1 MFQDN
6 PLLAQLKQQ
15 LHSQTPRVEGVVK
28 GTEKGFGFLEVDGQ
42 KSYFIPPPYM
52 KKVMHGD
59 RIIATLHT
67 EKEREIAEPET
78 LVEPFLSRFV
88 GRVQKRDDRL
98 SIVPDH
104 PLLKDAIPCRPVR
117 ELTHNFQAGDWAVAE
132 MRRHPLKGDR
142 GFNADLTHFITEGE
156 DHFAPW
162 WVTLARHNLEKEAP
176 EMQALS
182 EPDAALVRE
191 DLTALEFVTIDSAS
205 TEDMDDALYV
215 TDNGDGSL
223 QLTIAIADPTAYV
236 EQGSKLDDIARVRA
250 FTNYLPGFN
259 IPMLPRDLSDNL
271 CSLCP
276 NERRQVLACRV
287 TIAADGALGDDIQ
300 FFAAEIES
308 KAKLVYDEVS
318 DWLDGIAGWQP
329 PSDAIAQQITLLK
342 RVCDARNAW
351 RHQHAL
357 VFKDRPDYRFV
368 LGEKGDVLEIVTE
381 QRRSANRI
389 VEECMIAANVCAA
402 IVLRD
407 RLGFG
412 VYNVHTGFDPAL
424 VEQAVTVLQ
433 ANGVEAEAE
442 KLLTL
447 DGFCELRRHLD
458 AQPTQFLDSRIRRF
472 QTFAEISTTPGPH
485 FGLGLE
491 AYATW
496 TSPIRKYGDMVNHRL
511 LKAIINQQPA
521 EKPQDDVTVQLAE
534 RRRLNRMAERD
545 VGDWLYARFLQ
556 DKAGTDTRFN
566 AEIIDVT
573 RGGLRVR
580 LLDNGAVAFIPAPF
594 IHAVRDEMQCSQET
608 GTVQIKGEVV
618 YRQSDTLQVTI
629 AEVRMETRSVIARPQ
644 RLSAGFTQQWQ
655 HRQRSQ
661 RSHHQIDGGRQ
672 QRTAQRDRLRSD
684 VLGEAAEDRHPEA
697 VDQRKP
703 QRTNALR
710 EQLRNHQHGRHRTE
724 RGQPD
729 QHRDDQQ
736 QHRRM
741 RHRAQPPK
749 RRQGHDQN
757 RDPRP
762 ADQRQTAVTIAPV
775 PDQQTAAEGDEPRQ

>member
-59 RIIATLHT
+59 RVSATLHT

-78 LVEPFLSRFV
+78 LIEPFLSRFV

-104 PLLKDAIPCRPVR
+104 PLLKDAIQCRPVR
-117 ELTHNFQAGDWAVAE
+117 GLNHNFQAGDWAVAE
-132 MRRHPLKGDR
+132 MCRHPLKGDR
-142 GFNADLTHFITEGE
+142 GFNADLTQFITDGE
-156 DHFAPW
+156 DHLAPW

-176 EMQALS
+176 EMIAIS
-182 EPDAALVRE
+182 EPDASLPRE
-191 DLTALEFVTIDSAS
+191 DLTALNFVTIDSAS
-205 TEDMDDALYV
+205 TEDMDDALFV
-215 TDNGDGSL
+215 QDNGDGSL

-236 EQGSKLDDIARVRA
+236 EQGSPLDEIARKRA

-271 CSLCP
+271 CSLRP
-276 NERRQVLACRV
+276 NQRRPVLACRV
-287 TIAADGALGDDIQ
+287 TIGADGALADDIR

-318 DWLDGIAGWQP
+318 DWLEGIAGWQP
-329 PSDAIAQQITLLK
+329 PSDDIAQQITLLK
-342 RVCDARNAW
+342 RVCDVRNSW

-368 LGEKGDVLEIVTE
+368 LGEKGEVLEIVTE
-381 QRRSANRI
+381 QRRTANRI
-389 VEECMIAANVCAA
+389 VEECMIASNVCAA

-412 VYNVHTGFDPAL
+412 IYNVHTGFDPLL

-433 ANGVEAEAE
+433 ANGVEADAE

-447 DGFCELRRHLD
+447 EGFCELRRHLD
-458 AQPTQFLDSRIRRF
+458 SQPTQFLDSRIRRS
-472 QTFAEISTTPGPH
+472 QTYAEISTTPGPH
-485 FGLGLE
+485 YGLGLE

-511 LKAIINQQPA
+511 LKAIIAEQPA
-521 EKPQDDVTVQLAE
+521 EKPQDEVTVQLAE

-545 VGDWLYARFLQ
+545 VGDWLYARYLK
-556 DKAGTDTRFN
+556 DKAGTDERFN

-594 IHAVRDEMQCSQET
+594 IHAVRDEMVCSQET

-618 YRQSDTLQVTI
+618 YRQGDNLQVTI
-629 AEVRMETRSVIARPQ
+629 AEVRMETRSVIARP
-644 RLSAGFTQQWQ
+644 
-655 HRQRSQ
+655 
-661 RSHHQIDGGRQ
+661 
-672 QRTAQRDRLRSD
+672 
-684 VLGEAAEDRHPEA
+684 AA
-697 VDQRKP
+697 
-703 QRTNALR
+703 
-710 EQLRNHQHGRHRTE
+710 
-724 RGQPD
+724 
-729 QHRDDQQ
+729 
-736 QHRRM
+736 
-741 RHRAQPPK
+741 
-749 RRQGHDQN
+749 
-757 RDPRP
+757 
-762 ADQRQTAVTIAPV
+762 
-775 PDQQTAAEGDEPRQ
+775 

>member
-42 KSYFIPPPYM
+42 KSYFIPPPHM

-59 RIIATLHT
+59 RIVATLHT
-67 EKEREIAEPET
+67 EKEREIAEPDS
-78 LVEPFLSRFV
+78 LVEPFLTRFV
-88 GRVQKRDDRL
+88 GRVQKKDDRL

-104 PLLKDAIPCRPVR
+104 PLLKDAIQCRPAR
-117 ELTHNFQAGDWAVAE
+117 GLSHDFQAGDWAVAE

-142 GFNADLTHFITEGE
+142 TFYAELTQYITHAD
-156 DHFAPW
+156 DHFVPW

-176 EMQALS
+176 EMAATHAPSDAL
-182 EPDAALVRE
+182 PRE
-191 DLTALEFVTIDSAS
+191 DLTALNFVTIDSAS
-205 TEDMDDALYV
+205 TEDMDDALLV
-215 TDNGDGSL
+215 QENADGTL
-223 QLTIAIADPTAYV
+223 QLTIAIADPTAFV
-236 EQGSKLDDIARVRA
+236 DEGSALDDIARVRA

-271 CSLCP
+271 CSLRA
-276 NERRQVLACRV
+276 NERRPVLACRV
-287 TIAADGALGDDIQ
+287 TLAADGALGDDIH

-318 DWLDGIAGWQP
+318 DWLEGIGDWQP
-329 PSDAIAQQITLLK
+329 PSDAIAQQITLLQ
-342 RVCDARNAW
+342 RVCAARSAW

-368 LGEKGDVLEIVTE
+368 LGEQGEVLDIITE
-381 QRRSANRI
+381 QRRIANRI

-412 VYNVHTGFDPAL
+412 IYNVHNGFDPAL

-433 ANGVEAEAE
+433 ANGVEADAG

-472 QTFAEISTTPGPH
+472 QTFAEISIEPGPH

-511 LKAIINQQPA
+511 LKAIISGQPA
-521 EKPQDDVTVQLAE
+521 EKPQDAMTLQLAE
-534 RRRLNRMAERD
+534 RRRANRMAERD

-594 IHAVRDEMQCSQET
+594 IHAVRDELVCSQDT
-608 GTVQIKGEVV
+608 GSVQVKGEVV
-618 YRQSDTLQVTI
+618 YRQSDTLQVNI
-629 AEVRMETRSVIARPQ
+629 AEVRMETRNVIAKP
-644 RLSAGFTQQWQ
+644 
-655 HRQRSQ
+655 
-661 RSHHQIDGGRQ
+661 
-672 QRTAQRDRLRSD
+672 
-684 VLGEAAEDRHPEA
+684 AA
-697 VDQRKP
+697 
-703 QRTNALR
+703 
-710 EQLRNHQHGRHRTE
+710 
-724 RGQPD
+724 
-729 QHRDDQQ
+729 
-736 QHRRM
+736 
-741 RHRAQPPK
+741 
-749 RRQGHDQN
+749 
-757 RDPRP
+757 
-762 ADQRQTAVTIAPV
+762 
-775 PDQQTAAEGDEPRQ
+775 